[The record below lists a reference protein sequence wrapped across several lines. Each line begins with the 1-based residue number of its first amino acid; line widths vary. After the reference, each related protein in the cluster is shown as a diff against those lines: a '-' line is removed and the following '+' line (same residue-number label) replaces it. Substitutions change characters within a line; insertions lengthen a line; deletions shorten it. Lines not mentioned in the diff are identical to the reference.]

1 MRLPFTVF
9 PEKIQT
15 PMAYR
20 RLLCA
25 CQYSIPRPPA
35 VSIAS
40 FDKESH
46 REASPS
52 PTLSSEWEGTPLIFT
67 VRQEM
72 NMGARG
78 APRQAWEMP
87 IQVHSVNPMHL
98 EATGTHINRHVRFQ
112 NQPPCNS
119 KGDSVPSGE
128 PYTAVG
134 LNGRSQNPFAS
145 SRVSWSLSE
154 LELEERM
161 APAVGAP
168 ANPDSQS
175 WLLGAPGNSVG
186 RGTVAMAPEM
196 LPKHLHPPE
205 NRGPGADASLPGSL
219 AGAPLPVFAGA
230 PTHLPS
236 KRLIKV
242 CSSPHSRLPP
252 RFHTVCSQAPP
263 RPGVN
268 AHLH

>member
-1 MRLPFTVF
+1 MENAPAGQVNSTHLSTTLAFLCLPG
-9 PEKIQT
+9 
-15 PMAYR
+15 
-20 RLLCA
+20 L
-25 CQYSIPRPPA
+25 
-35 VSIAS
+35 
-40 FDKESH
+40 
-46 REASPS
+46 
-52 PTLSSEWEGTPLIFT
+52 TL
-67 VRQEM
+67 R
-72 NMGARG
+72 
-78 APRQAWEMP
+78 
-87 IQVHSVNPMHL
+87 
-98 EATGTHINRHVRFQ
+98 
-112 NQPPCNS
+112 
-119 KGDSVPSGE
+119 

-134 LNGRSQNPFAS
+134 LNGRSQTPFAS

-161 APAVGAP
+161 TPAVGAP

-196 LPKHLHPPE
+196 LPRHLHPPGK
-205 NRGPGADASLPGSL
+205 RGPGADASLPGSL
-219 AGAPLPVFAGA
+219 AGAPLPVLARA
-230 PTHLPS
+230 PTHLAS

-242 CSSPHSRLPP
+242 CSSPPSRLPP

>member
-1 MRLPFTVF
+1 MFSQHVTNIDF
-9 PEKIQT
+9 SNMQ
-15 PMAYR
+15 
-20 RLLCA
+20 
-25 CQYSIPRPPA
+25 
-35 VSIAS
+35 
-40 FDKESH
+40 
-46 REASPS
+46 
-52 PTLSSEWEGTPLIFT
+52 LS
-67 VRQEM
+67 
-72 NMGARG
+72 
-78 APRQAWEMP
+78 
-87 IQVHSVNPMHL
+87 
-98 EATGTHINRHVRFQ
+98 
-112 NQPPCNS
+112 
-119 KGDSVPSGE
+119 GDFYFLRPSGAGKFHTLE
-128 PYTAVG
+128 HHPGFSLPSRAYSEAVQCRR
-134 LNGRSQNPFAS
+134 LNGRSQAPFAS

-161 APAVGAP
+161 AAAVGAL
-168 ANPDSQS
+168 ANPDSRS

-186 RGTVAMAPEM
+186 RGTVAMAPKM

-219 AGAPLPVFAGA
+219 AAAPLPVFAGA

-268 AHLH
+268 AHLC